1 MVSRGE
7 IWWAQIGDKQRPVVV
22 LTRDPVADRIE
33 RITVA
38 PCTTTIRGLR
48 SEVVLEVADGVLER
62 CVVSLDNV
70 QPLRRT
76 ALGTLIARLDE
87 EVVERVCSAVS
98 YAYGCD
104 MT

>member
-1 MVSRGE
+1 MKRGE
-7 IWWAQIGDKQRPVVV
+7 LWWAQIGDKQRPVVV

-33 RITVA
+33 RFTVA
-38 PCTTTIRGLR
+38 PCTTTIRGLG
-48 SEVVLEVADGVLER
+48 SEVILEVADGVPQR

-70 QPLRRT
+70 QPLRHS
-76 ALGTLIARLDE
+76 ALGTLIARLGDDAM
-87 EVVERVCSAVS
+87 ERVCLAVC

>member
-1 MVSRGE
+1 VVSRGE
-7 IWWAQIGDKQRPVVV
+7 VRWAQIGDKQRPVVV

-33 RITVA
+33 RVTVA

-48 SEVVLEVADGVLER
+48 SEVVLEIADGVPQR

-70 QPLRRT
+70 QPLRHS
-76 ALGTLIARLDE
+76 ALGVVMARLDD
-87 EVVERVCSAVS
+87 EVMERVCSAVS

>member
-7 IWWAQIGDKQRPVVV
+7 VWWAEIGEKRRPVLV

-33 RITVA
+33 RLTVA
-38 PCTTTIRGLR
+38 PCTTTIRGVG
-48 SEVVLEVADGVLER
+48 SEVVLEVDDGVPQR

-70 QPLRRT
+70 QPLRRS
-76 ALGTLIARLDE
+76 ALRALITRLSDDAMD
-87 EVVERVCSAVS
+87 RVCSAVC

-104 MT
+104 VT